1 MHRGEAQNYVDKRV
15 RDKIR
20 KIQMKRATGDK
31 SGKKAASGR
40 AGRLVNI
47 NLRCVPEG
55 LRRELKALAAKCGMG
70 LEAYCVEMLV
80 YVVDRATPV
89 RAPGEVASGGKAV
102 LDGEGV
108 AGEDSRGTGS
118 GSGRDKGRGMESGD
132 QGGTEGREGLAS
144 LRSGGSNQEPAQTGE
159 EVSGEEEAGEAAVP
173 QAQEDGPER
182 GQAPVEDGQD
192 SGEARHLR
200 APEASRV
207 EPKKIVLKARSEGL
221 STWAAG
227 LSGKPKNMEPFHPAP
242 SAARHRLWLD
252 GQPCDHPGC
261 GKLLTT
267 SCEGCGRIGA
277 RGTSAMGFVVDDGAR
292 DKFFRGNVELPED
305 TDPREATSV
314 EFSQEMTIDEAKR
327 RFPDRA
333 EELELKRRKAHPVER
348 RIEDIPRLKAALALP
363 DNDVPWIGGNRDL
376 DPNNP
381 EDVAAWM
388 ERDRQAAEMLE
399 PAPQIE
405 VDPVVFEFLDLVK
418 ENEERLMGADP
429 AVFAEK
435 IDPHGKSVAAHS
447 HVLSS
452 TNPSPRVVDTATEA
466 AEAALRMKKLPPTA
480 KIAKAKKRV
489 CKFCEG
495 KLERWSATTLR
506 CTGCGRN
513 EAL

>member
-1 MHRGEAQNYVDKRV
+1 MHRGRAQNYVDKWV

-20 KIQMKRATGDK
+20 KIQMKRKETKKRGGTGK
-31 SGKKAASGR
+31 E
-40 AGRLVNI
+40 RLVNI

-55 LRRELKALAAKCGMG
+55 LRRELKALAAERGTG
-70 LEAYCVEMLV
+70 LEMFCVDILRNVLYREK
-80 YVVDRATPV
+80 TV
-89 RAPGEVASGGKAV
+89 RASGEVQSGGKAV

-381 EDVAAWM
+381 EDVAAWK

-405 VDPVVFEFLDLVK
+405 VDPAVFEFLDLVK